1 MKLIRYC
8 NNIKDNINYG
18 TLDDKSGMIHE
29 LEGSY
34 FDSFA
39 RTGNT
44 LALEEVNLLSPV
56 HPGKIVGVGLNYR
69 DHAKEFGLS
78 LPDEPMLFL
87 KPSTTV
93 IDPGSSIIYP
103 EGSKR
108 VDFEGELAIIIGSQ
122 VKGCDVDEASKYIF
136 GYTCANDIT
145 ARDLQ
150 KKDGQW
156 SRAKSFDTFLP
167 VGPCI
172 ETEVDPANLQVQT
185 YVNGEE
191 KQNSNTSEM
200 VFNVYE
206 LVSFISSIMTL
217 EPGDVIITGTPP
229 GVGPL
234 SRGDQV
240 EVKIQNIGVLKND
253 VL

>member
-18 TLDDKSGMIHE
+18 RLDEKSGIIYE
-29 LEGSY
+29 LERSY

-39 RTGNT
+39 KTGNT
-44 LALEEVNLLSPV
+44 STLEEVNLLSPV
-56 HPGKIVGVGLNYR
+56 YPSKIVGVGLNYK

-93 IDPGSSIIYP
+93 IDPGSSIVCP
-103 EGSKR
+103 EASKR
-108 VDFEGELAIIIGSQ
+108 VDFEGELAIIIGNQ
-122 VKGCDVDEASKYIF
+122 VKGCDVDEASKYIL

-150 KKDGQW
+150 KKDSQW
-156 SRAKSFDTFLP
+156 SRAKGFDTFLP
-167 VGPCI
+167 LGPCI
-172 ETEVDPANLQVQT
+172 ETEVNPGSLQLQT

-191 KQNSNTSEM
+191 KQNSYTSEM
-200 VFNVYE
+200 VFDVYE
-206 LVSFISSIMTL
+206 LVSFISNIMTL
-217 EPGDVIITGTPP
+217 ESGDVIITGTPP

-234 SRGDQV
+234 NKGDQV
-240 EVKIQNIGVLKND
+240 EVKIQDIGVLKNN
-253 VL
+253 VI